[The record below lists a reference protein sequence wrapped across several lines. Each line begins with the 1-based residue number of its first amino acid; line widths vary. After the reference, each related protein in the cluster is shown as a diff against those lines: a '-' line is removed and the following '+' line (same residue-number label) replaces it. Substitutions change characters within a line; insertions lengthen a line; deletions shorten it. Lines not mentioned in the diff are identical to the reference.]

1 MAFFPKSVLA
11 GATLLA
17 CALTSQTFAADRGS
31 VPAGTARA
39 DFSEVQ
45 VHRAALIAAQ
55 KTTAATTTSS
65 SAPSATTVSPSSLTS
80 SSYRAYPPSCFSDTL
95 PTSAGLIQPLPV
107 TPSGPVYSRTVT
119 LYENN
124 GGQNSSEDVTIMIW
138 RVACSSSGD
147 ALDYNPDKGYV
158 GATLMRI
165 QRQSAYEGDSQLY
178 PVYPDVRVAQG
189 SITFDNPNFT
199 DYVRSANEPNT
210 VVSDVTVGS
219 PVINSTTYVLENYP
233 NPTLGFFYFNNAFT
247 IRFWNGYR
255 DSNGNPAPGSQF
267 TISVPDYNPTQQT
280 YPAAYQ
286 PMAINGYLTGA
297 WYDPSAGSREG
308 LVTQVLDNG
317 DGATRTLFA
326 TWYTYDQLGL
336 PFWLVAQAS
345 FPIGSTQLTNVQ
357 VLYATGSSFAAMP
370 PPSPN
375 VKANTWGTMN
385 VSFPDCQHMKFD
397 FNGAASAVQG
407 GPAGS
412 GTRTWTRL
420 GSINSLTCQ

>member
-147 ALDYNPDKGYV
+147 KLDYNPDQGFV

-165 QRQSAYEGDSQLY
+165 QRQSGIDGKTPFPNFPDIRISQGNI
-178 PVYPDVRVAQG
+178 V
-189 SITFDNPNFT
+189 FDNPNFT
-199 DYVRSANEPNT
+199 DYVRVASEPNT
-210 VVSDVTVGS
+210 VVSDTMVGS
-219 PVINSTTYVLENYP
+219 PVINSTTYILENYP
-233 NPTLGFFYFNNAFT
+233 NPSLGFFYFNNAFT
-247 IRFWNGYR
+247 IRFDNGYQ
-255 DSNGNPAPGSQF
+255 NGQV
-267 TISVPDYNPTQQT
+267 TINVPDYIPSQQT

-357 VLYATGSSFAAMP
+357 VLYATGSSFAATP

-375 VKANTWGTMN
+375 VKTNTWGTMN